1 MPIVGYS
8 AALEQFHPTD
18 LIRWCQE
25 AEQAGFR
32 GVMAAD
38 HFHPWVP
45 QQGQSP
51 FVWSWM
57 GALGACTRQLAF
69 GPGVTCASYRYHPAI
84 LAQASAT
91 LAAMYPGRFW
101 MGIGTGEALSE
112 HIVGG
117 EWPDAPVRLERM
129 VESIEV
135 IKRLFSGK
143 KTRYSGKY
151 IRMESARLYTR
162 PERPC
167 PIFVAASGP
176 KTAEIAGRMSDG
188 FITPAAPA
196 EKLKTLLE
204 SFEKG
209 AREAGKDPGIMP
221 KLLQLHV
228 SWANTEDEAVE
239 QAMKEWPNGGI
250 NAPKQDIRSPEDFAA
265 FAELVRPEDFKGRVF
280 ISTNLDAHRQQIQ
293 SFFDLGFDEVHVHNV
308 GRNNQTEFIRAY
320 GEAVISKLHG
330 KAKQEQEQD
339 VHAE

>member
-1 MPIVGYS
+1 MAIIGYS
-8 AALEQFHPTD
+8 AALEQFGPNE

-25 AEQAGFR
+25 AEQAGFG

-51 FVWSWM
+51 QVWPWM
-57 GALGACTRQLAF
+57 GSLGSSTQHVTF

-84 LAQASAT
+84 IAQGAAT
-91 LAAMYPGRFW
+91 LATMFPGRFW
-101 MGIGTGEALSE
+101 LGIGTGEALNE

-129 VESIEV
+129 VESIDI
-135 IKRLFSGK
+135 IKQLFSGK
-143 KTRYSGKY
+143 KVRYTGKHLK
-151 IRMESARLYTR
+151 MESARLYTR

-167 PIFVAASGP
+167 PIYIAASGP
-176 KTAEIAGRMSDG
+176 KTAETAGRLCDG
-188 FITPAAPA
+188 LITPAAPA
-196 EKLKTLLE
+196 EKLKMLIE

-209 AREAGKDPGIMP
+209 AREAGKDPATMP

-228 SWANTEDEAVE
+228 SWASTDEQAAE

-250 NAPKQDIRSPEDFAA
+250 KAPKQDIRSPEDFAA
-265 FAELVRPEDFKGRVF
+265 FGQLVRPEDFKGRVF
-280 ISTNLDAHRQQIQ
+280 ISTEMDAHLRHIQ

-308 GRNNQTEFIRAY
+308 GRNQSEFIRAY
-320 GEAVISKLHG
+320 GEQVIPRIHG
-330 KAKQEQEQD
+330 KPAPTR
-339 VHAE
+339 A

>member
-1 MPIVGYS
+1 MPVVGYS
-8 AALEQFHPTD
+8 AALEQFKPND
-18 LIRWCQE
+18 LLRWCQE
-25 AEQAGFR
+25 AEQAGF
-32 GVMAAD
+32 GGAMAAD

-57 GALGACTRQLAF
+57 GALGGSTTNMTF

-84 LAQASAT
+84 IAQAAAT
-91 LAAMYPGRFW
+91 LAAMFPNRFW
-101 MGIGTGEALSE
+101 LGIGTGEALNE

-117 EWPDAPVRLERM
+117 EWPEAPIRLERM

-135 IKRLFSGK
+135 IKQLFTGK
-143 KTRYSGKY
+143 KTRYSGKH

-162 PERPC
+162 PEKPC

-176 KTAEIAGRMSDG
+176 KTAETAGRLCDG
-188 FITPAAPA
+188 LITPAAPA
-196 EKLKTLLE
+196 EKLKSLIE

-209 AREAGKDPGIMP
+209 AKEAGKDSNTMP

-228 SWANTEDEAVE
+228 SWADTHEEAAQ

-250 NAPKQDIRSPEDFAA
+250 KAPKQDIRSPEDFAA
-265 FAELVRPEDFKGRVF
+265 FGQLVRPEDFKGRVF
-280 ISTNLDAHRQQIQ
+280 ISTNLDEHRQHIQ

-308 GRNNQTEFIRAY
+308 GRNQSDFIRAY
-320 GEAVISKLHG
+320 GEVVIPHLHG
-330 KAKQEQEQD
+330 KVSQE
-339 VHAE
+339 A